1 MALNF
6 SRISKE
12 LETFGNEFID
22 ALVTDISHPK
32 FRSTIRDIVRNR
44 VSSATGF
51 NLNSAFLRPRFDSF
65 YDDIEEYV
73 LQNIGIVMSNPP
85 ESIDASAEVMKEV
98 VTEKIDSFADRIKAK
113 MKSKEVKD
121 ATVDITPVS
130 EERGYQKPVV
140 STPVPSQSSYFF

>member
-12 LETFGNEFID
+12 LEAFGNEFID
-22 ALVTDISHPK
+22 ALMTDISHPK

-51 NLNSAFLRPRFDSF
+51 NLNSAFLRPRFDNF

-85 ESIDASAEVMKEV
+85 ESVDASAEVMKEV

-121 ATVDITPVS
+121 ATVDVTPVS
-130 EERGYQKPVV
+130 EERGYQKPVTSIPV
-140 STPVPSQSSYFF
+140 SSQSSYFF

>member
-12 LETFGNEFID
+12 LEAFGNEFID
-22 ALVTDISHPK
+22 ALMTDISHPK
-32 FRSTIRDIVRNR
+32 FRSTIKDIVRNR

-121 ATVDITPVS
+121 ATVDITSVS
-130 EERGYQKPVV
+130 EERGYQKPVI
-140 STPVPSQSSYFF
+140 SIPSSSQSSYFF